1 MGEWVR
7 INDGVPEADDYVIL
21 YVPPGRYFGASGC
34 DLERFKQE
42 YPDVSHWKV
51 LASAPKD

>member
-1 MGEWVR
+1 MGEWVK